1 MRALAL
7 ALALACVNVFL
18 WIVRNLARPLRARW
32 CAKERLRALIV
43 LGSGGHT
50 SEMLSLLE
58 RLPADSYAPRTYV
71 VAKTDDK
78 SASKAMEHERRR
90 SGASASVVRIGRARE
105 VGQSFV
111 TSASTT
117 AFALVEAVALVRRCA
132 PDVVFCNGPG
142 TCVPVVFAAMLRRA
156 LGWPTPAVIFI
167 ESACRTRTLSLT
179 GKILYHLR
187 CVDAMYVM
195 WERVHERYAR
205 TEFIGRAF

>member
-1 MRALAL
+1 MRPLAL
-7 ALALACVNVFL
+7 AFALACVNVFL

-58 RLPADSYAPRTYV
+58 RLPADAYAPRTYI

-111 TSASTT
+111 TSAATT
-117 AFALVEAVALVRRCA
+117 AFALVEAVARRSQMRA
-132 PDVVFCNGPG
+132 G
-142 TCVPVVFAAMLRRA
+142 RR
-156 LGWPTPAVIFI
+156 
-167 ESACRTRTLSLT
+167 
-179 GKILYHLR
+179 IL
-187 CVDAMYVM
+187 
-195 WERVHERYAR
+195 
-205 TEFIGRAF
+205 